1 MSVQSAAD
9 VAILD
14 DEWLTTAEAAAYAK
28 RSPVTVRR
36 AAALGVEHGGI
47 RSTSPGSGRGRRYR
61 RSWVDE
67 WLHQPARRATRSAR

>member
-1 MSVQSAAD
+1 MSARTAD
-9 VAILD
+9 VADVLD

-28 RSPVTVRR
+28 RAQITIRR

-47 RSTSPGSGRGRRYR
+47 KSTSAGRGRGRRYR

-67 WLHQPARRATRSAR
+67 WIHQPTRRTGRVS